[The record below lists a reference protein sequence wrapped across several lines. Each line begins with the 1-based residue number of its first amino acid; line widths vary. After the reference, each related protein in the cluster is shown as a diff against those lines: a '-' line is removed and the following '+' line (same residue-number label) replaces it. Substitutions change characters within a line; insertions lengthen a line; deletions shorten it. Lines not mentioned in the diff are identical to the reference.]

1 MNNNIFKIGL
11 TGGIATG
18 KTTVAD
24 IFSSLGVEIIDTD
37 EIAKDVVKPGKP
49 ALQLII
55 DYFGED
61 IIEKKSKKLDRKK
74 LGKII
79 FKNNEHKKNLESIL
93 HPIIRQKTLDLLQKI
108 QSKYVIIVVPLLI
121 ETGFIEI
128 VDYVIVVDCP
138 KEIQLQRLLE
148 RDQISKKDGENI
160 IKNQINREDRLK
172 KADTIIDTSKDIKSV
187 INQVN
192 KIYLRIAQGS

>member
-24 IFSSLGVEIIDTD
+24 MFSNLGIEIIDTD
-37 EIAKDVVKPGKP
+37 EIAKEAVKPGEP
-49 ALQLII
+49 ALKLII
-55 DYFGED
+55 DSFGKD
-61 IIEKKSKKLDRKK
+61 IIEKKSKKLDRRK
-74 LGKII
+74 LRRII
-79 FKNNEHKKNLESIL
+79 FENNEYKKKLESIL
-93 HPIIRQKTLDLLQKI
+93 HPIIRKKTLDLLLETK
-108 QSKYVIIVVPLLI
+108 SKYVIIVVPLLI

-138 KEIQLQRLLE
+138 KKTQLQRLLE
-148 RDQISKKDGENI
+148 RDKISKKDGENI
-160 IKNQINREDRLK
+160 IKNQINRKDRLK
-172 KADTIIDTSKDIKSV
+172 KADIVIDTSKDIKSV

>member
-24 IFSSLGVEIIDTD
+24 IFSNLGIEIIDTD
-37 EIAKDVVKPGKP
+37 EIAKEAVKPGEP
-49 ALQLII
+49 ALKLII
-55 DYFGED
+55 DSFGKD
-61 IIEKKSKKLDRKK
+61 IIEKKSKKLDRRK
-74 LGKII
+74 LRRII
-79 FKNNEHKKNLESIL
+79 FENNEYKKKLESIL
-93 HPIIRQKTLDLLQKI
+93 HPIIRKKTLDLLLETK
-108 QSKYVIIVVPLLI
+108 SKYVIIVVPLLI

-138 KEIQLQRLLE
+138 KKTQLQRLLE
-148 RDQISKKDGENI
+148 RDKISKKDGENI
-160 IKNQINREDRLK
+160 IKNQINRKDRLK
-172 KADTIIDTSKDIKSV
+172 KADIVIDTSKDIKSV

>member
-49 ALQLII
+49 TLQLII
-55 DYFGED
+55 DSFGED
-61 IIEKKSKKLDRKK
+61 IIEKESKKLDRKK
-74 LGKII
+74 LRKLI
-79 FKNNEHKKNLESIL
+79 FENNEYKKNLESIL
-93 HPIIRQKTLDLLQKI
+93 HPIIRQKTLDRILKI
-108 QSKYVIIVVPLLI
+108 KSKYVIIVVPLLI

-138 KEIQLQRLLE
+138 KEIQLKRLLE

-172 KADTIIDTSKDIKSV
+172 KADTVIDTSKDIKSI

>member
-24 IFSSLGVEIIDTD
+24 IFSSLGIEIIDTD
-37 EIAKDVVKPGKP
+37 EIAKEAVKPGEP
-49 ALQLII
+49 ALKLII
-55 DYFGED
+55 DSFGED
-61 IIEKKSKKLDRKK
+61 IIEKKSKKLDRRK
-74 LGKII
+74 LRKII
-79 FKNNEHKKNLESIL
+79 FENNEYKKKLESIL
-93 HPIIRQKTLDLLQKI
+93 HPIIRKKTLDLLLETK
-108 QSKYVIIVVPLLI
+108 SKYVIIVVPLLI

-138 KEIQLQRLLE
+138 RKTQLQRLLE
-148 RDQISKKDGENI
+148 RDKISKKDGENI

-172 KADTIIDTSKDIKSV
+172 KADTVIDTSKDIKSI

>member
-24 IFSSLGVEIIDTD
+24 IFSSLGIEIIDTD
-37 EIAKDVVKPGKP
+37 EIAKEAVKPGEP
-49 ALQLII
+49 ALKLII
-55 DYFGED
+55 DSFGED
-61 IIEKKSKKLDRKK
+61 IIEKKSKKLDRRK
-74 LGKII
+74 LRKII
-79 FKNNEHKKNLESIL
+79 FENNEYKKKLESIL
-93 HPIIRQKTLDLLQKI
+93 HPIIRKKTLDLLLETK
-108 QSKYVIIVVPLLI
+108 SKYVIIVVPLLI

-138 KEIQLQRLLE
+138 RKTQLQRLLE
-148 RDQISKKDGENI
+148 RDKISKKDGENI

-192 KIYLRIAQGS
+192 KIYLRIVQGS

>member
-37 EIAKDVVKPGKP
+37 EIAKDVVRPGEP
-49 ALQLII
+49 TLQLII
-55 DYFGED
+55 DSFGED
-61 IIEKKSKKLDRKK
+61 IIEKESKKLDRKK
-74 LGKII
+74 LRKLI
-79 FKNNEHKKNLESIL
+79 FENNEYKKNLESIL
-93 HPIIRQKTLDLLQKI
+93 HPIIRQKTLDRILKI
-108 QSKYVIIVVPLLI
+108 KSKYVIIVVPLLI

-138 KEIQLQRLLE
+138 KEIQLKRLLE

-172 KADTIIDTSKDIKSV
+172 KADTVIDTSKDIKSI

>member
-18 KTTVAD
+18 KTTVAN
-24 IFSSLGVEIIDTD
+24 IFSNLGIEIIDTD
-37 EIAKDVVKPGKP
+37 EIAKEAVKPGEP
-49 ALQLII
+49 ALKLII
-55 DYFGED
+55 DSFGKD
-61 IIEKKSKKLDRKK
+61 IIEKKSKKLDRRK
-74 LGKII
+74 LRRII
-79 FKNNEHKKNLESIL
+79 FENNEYKKKLESIL
-93 HPIIRQKTLDLLQKI
+93 HPIIRKKTLDLLLETK
-108 QSKYVIIVVPLLI
+108 SKYVIIVVPLLI

-138 KEIQLQRLLE
+138 KKTQLQRLLE
-148 RDQISKKDGENI
+148 RDKISKKDGENI
-160 IKNQINREDRLK
+160 IKNQINRKDRLK
-172 KADTIIDTSKDIKSV
+172 KADIVIDTSKDIKSV

>member
-1 MNNNIFKIGL
+1 MNNNIFKIGI

-24 IFSSLGVEIIDTD
+24 IFSNLGIEIIDTD
-37 EIAKDVVKPGKP
+37 EIAKEAVKPGEP
-49 ALQLII
+49 ALKLII
-55 DYFGED
+55 DSFGKD
-61 IIEKKSKKLDRKK
+61 IIEKKSKKLDRRK
-74 LGKII
+74 LRRII
-79 FKNNEHKKNLESIL
+79 FENNEYKKKLESIL
-93 HPIIRQKTLDLLQKI
+93 HPIIRKKTLDLLLETK
-108 QSKYVIIVVPLLI
+108 SKYVIIVVPLLI

-138 KEIQLQRLLE
+138 KKTQLQRLLE
-148 RDQISKKDGENI
+148 RDKISKKDGENI
-160 IKNQINREDRLK
+160 IKNQINRKDRLK
-172 KADTIIDTSKDIKSV
+172 KADIVIDTSKDIKSV

>member
-24 IFSSLGVEIIDTD
+24 IFSNLGIEIIDTD
-37 EIAKDVVKPGKP
+37 EIAKEAVKPGEP
-49 ALQLII
+49 ALKLII
-55 DYFGED
+55 DSFGKD
-61 IIEKKSKKLDRKK
+61 IIEKKSKKLDRRK
-74 LGKII
+74 LRRII
-79 FKNNEHKKNLESIL
+79 FENNEYKKKLESIL
-93 HPIIRQKTLDLLQKI
+93 HPIIRKKTLDLLLETK
-108 QSKYVIIVVPLLI
+108 SKYVIIVVPLLI

-138 KEIQLQRLLE
+138 KKTQLQRLLE
-148 RDQISKKDGENI
+148 RDKISKKDGENI
-160 IKNQINREDRLK
+160 IKNQINKKDRLK
-172 KADTIIDTSKDIKSV
+172 KADIVIDTSKDIKSV

>member
-55 DYFGED
+55 DSFGED

-74 LGKII
+74 LRKLI
-79 FKNNEHKKNLESIL
+79 FENNEYKKNLESIL
-93 HPIIRQKTLDLLQKI
+93 HPIIRQKTLDRILKI
-108 QSKYVIIVVPLLI
+108 KSKYVIIVVPLLI

-138 KEIQLQRLLE
+138 KEIQLKRLLE

-172 KADTIIDTSKDIKSV
+172 KADTVIDTSKDIKSI

>member
-1 MNNNIFKIGL
+1 MNNSIFKIGL

-24 IFSSLGVEIIDTD
+24 IFSNLGIEIIDTD
-37 EIAKDVVKPGKP
+37 EIAKEAVKPGEP
-49 ALQLII
+49 ALKLII
-55 DYFGED
+55 DSFGKD
-61 IIEKKSKKLDRKK
+61 IIEKKSKKLDRRK
-74 LGKII
+74 LRRII
-79 FKNNEHKKNLESIL
+79 FENNEYKKKLESIL
-93 HPIIRQKTLDLLQKI
+93 HPIIRKKTLDLLLETK
-108 QSKYVIIVVPLLI
+108 SKYVIIVVPLLI

-138 KEIQLQRLLE
+138 KKTQLQRLLE
-148 RDQISKKDGENI
+148 RDKISKKDGENI
-160 IKNQINREDRLK
+160 IKNQINRKDRLK
-172 KADTIIDTSKDIKSV
+172 KADIVIDTSKDIKSV

>member
-24 IFSSLGVEIIDTD
+24 IFSNLGIEIIDTD
-37 EIAKDVVKPGKP
+37 EIAKEAVKPGEP
-49 ALQLII
+49 ALKLII
-55 DYFGED
+55 DSFGKD
-61 IIEKKSKKLDRKK
+61 IIEKKSKKLDRRK
-74 LGKII
+74 LKRII
-79 FKNNEHKKNLESIL
+79 FENNEYKKKLESIL
-93 HPIIRQKTLDLLQKI
+93 HPIIRKKTLDLLLETK
-108 QSKYVIIVVPLLI
+108 SKYVIIVVPLLI

-138 KEIQLQRLLE
+138 KKTQLQRLLE
-148 RDQISKKDGENI
+148 RDKISKKDGENI
-160 IKNQINREDRLK
+160 IKNQINKKDRLK
-172 KADTIIDTSKDIKSV
+172 KADIVIDTSKDIKSV

>member
-24 IFSSLGVEIIDTD
+24 MFSNLGIEIIDTD
-37 EIAKDVVKPGKP
+37 EIAKEVVQPGEP
-49 ALQLII
+49 ALKLII
-55 DYFGED
+55 DSFGKD
-61 IIEKKSKKLDRKK
+61 IIEKKSKKLDRRK
-74 LGKII
+74 LRKII
-79 FKNNEHKKNLESIL
+79 FENNEYKKKLESIL
-93 HPIIRQKTLDLLQKI
+93 HPIIRKKTLDLLLEIK
-108 QSKYVIIVVPLLI
+108 SKYVIIVVPLLI

-138 KEIQLQRLLE
+138 KKTQLQRLLE
-148 RDQISKKDGENI
+148 RDKISKKDGENI
-160 IKNQINREDRLK
+160 IKNQINRKDRLK
-172 KADTIIDTSKDIKSV
+172 KADIVIDTSKDIKSV